1 MSINIHA
8 SCVCIKNKGIL
19 FLGDS
24 GSGKSDISLRLIA
37 DYKATLIGDDR
48 IDIITKGNN
57 IIASAPKNLSGLLEV
72 RGIGIIKVKTK
83 KKNKI
88 DLAVFLT
95 QDKIERMPE
104 PLCYEL
110 LNKKIP
116 LININPFEPSA
127 TAKILAA
134 LSLL

>member
-1 MSINIHA
+1 MSVNIHA

-48 IDIITKGNN
+48 IDIIAKGNN

-104 PLCYEL
+104 PLYYEL
-110 LNKKIP
+110 LDKKIP

>member
-8 SCVCIKNKGIL
+8 SCVYIKNKGIL

-48 IDIITKGNN
+48 IDIIAKGNN

-88 DLAVFLT
+88 DIAVFLT

-104 PLCYEL
+104 PLYYEL
-110 LNKKIP
+110 LDKKIP
-116 LININPFEPSA
+116 LININPFEASA

>member
-1 MSINIHA
+1 MSVNIHA
-8 SCVCIKNKGIL
+8 SCVCIRNKGIL

-24 GSGKSDISLRLIA
+24 GSGKSDISLRLIT

-48 IDIITKGNN
+48 IDIIAKGNN

-72 RGIGIIKVKTK
+72 RGVGIIKVKTK

-104 PLCYEL
+104 PLYYEL
-110 LNKKIP
+110 LDKKIP
-116 LININPFEPSA
+116 LININPFEASA

>member
-8 SCVCIKNKGIL
+8 SCVYIKNKGIL

-48 IDIITKGNN
+48 IDIIVKGNN

-88 DLAVFLT
+88 DIAVFLT

-104 PLCYEL
+104 PLYYEL
-110 LNKKIP
+110 LDKKIP
-116 LININPFEPSA
+116 LININPFEASA

>member
-1 MSINIHA
+1 MSVNIHA

-48 IDIITKGNN
+48 IDIIAKGNN

-83 KKNKI
+83 RKNKI

-104 PLCYEL
+104 PLYYEL
-110 LNKKIP
+110 LDKKIP
-116 LININPFEPSA
+116 LININPFEASA

>member
-1 MSINIHA
+1 MSVNIHA

-48 IDIITKGNN
+48 IDIIAKGNN

-104 PLCYEL
+104 PLYYEL
-110 LNKKIP
+110 LDKKIP
-116 LININPFEPSA
+116 LININPFEASA

>member
-1 MSINIHA
+1 MSVNIHA

-48 IDIITKGNN
+48 IDIIAKGNN

-83 KKNKI
+83 RKNKI

-104 PLCYEL
+104 PLYYEL
-110 LNKKIP
+110 LDKKIP